1 EIGGELGVGG
11 GFAGAQQGL
20 DNEAVLFGREKPV
33 AGEADYERIRF
44 DTTEGVVERAVG
56 GGEVELVEGAG
67 DVEVGVGVEAVDEAA
82 ALIAQ
87 VALDLE
93 LHVEGGRTGGEG
105 RGERGGGR
113 RGGAVGDLAAA
124 EFAVHGRVGEVGDV
138 GHHAGDGQ
146 ADARAG
152 AGGVVAVVP
161 LGVLHDGLTADLVE
175 GDGLRA
181 FAGGGG

>member
-1 EIGGELGVGG
+1 
-11 GFAGAQQGL
+11 
-20 DNEAVLFGREKPV
+20 
-33 AGEADYERIRF
+33 
-44 DTTEGVVERAVG
+44 
-56 GGEVELVEGAG
+56 EVELVEGAG

-152 AGGVVAVVP
+152 AGGVVAVV
-161 LGVLHDGLTADLVE
+161 LLWVLHDGLTADLVE

-181 FAGGGG
+181 FAGGGGHGDEALGVAGKFDAPLEHLHAAHGAADDGVERRYAEGVEPDF